1 MSRRAWVVAVVVGLA
16 AVATVLLVTPAG
28 EVVRRSLLGSR
39 EKRPAQS
46 AASPAIPMP
55 AGQVSDSPVRGE
67 VSLDA
72 RRQQLIG
79 VRTAPVVRGSLASE
93 IRVVGTVRFDERRQ
107 AEVNTRVDGWIRE
120 LFADYTGKP
129 VRQGDPLFTLYS
141 PELVT
146 TQNEYLLA
154 RRGHTHTTAAEVSQV
169 RDFAD
174 RLVQAARERLLRFD
188 MSEEDLRALEQRG
201 TASDTIT
208 IRAPMAGV
216 VVDKPAIRGMR
227 VMAGQTV
234 LRIADVSRVWVEANV
249 HEQDIASI
257 RIGQAATMTLDAYP
271 GDSFTGRATYIHTAL
286 DEATRTLR
294 VRFEFA
300 NSRGQLR
307 PGMFATLAIR
317 GAGVSGLT
325 VPPDAILDSGTQSI
339 VFVAQGDGYFVPRPV
354 KVGRRT
360 GDAVEIVEGL
370 KEGEQVASGATFF
383 LDSESQLRS
392 GLQNYQPSAPGVTGA
407 PAAGAALDITF
418 RALPD
423 PPKTGENQFEVMVKQ
438 TGGQAVTDAEVTVQ
452 LFMPAMPTMNM
463 PEMRNEASVPHVG
476 GGTYRG
482 MGQVIMAGR
491 WDVTVTVVRN
501 GQQLGRRQFAV
512 VAR

>member
-1 MSRRAWVVAVVVGLA
+1 MLDGQTSDA
-16 AVATVLLVTPAG
+16 PA
-28 EVVRRSLLGSR
+28 
-39 EKRPAQS
+39 
-46 AASPAIPMP
+46 
-55 AGQVSDSPVRGE
+55 RGE
-67 VSLDA
+67 VSVDA

-79 VRTAPVVRGSLASE
+79 VRTAPVVRGSIASE

-129 VRQGDPLFTLYS
+129 VRQGDALFTLYS
-141 PELVT
+141 PELLT

-154 RRGHTHTTAAEVSQV
+154 RRGHTHSAGAEVSQV
-169 RDFAD
+169 RDYAD
-174 RLVQAARERLLRFD
+174 RLIQAARDRLLRFD
-188 MSEEDLRALEQRG
+188 MSEEDIRALEQRG
-201 TASDTIT
+201 TATDAIT
-208 IRAPMAGV
+208 VRAPIAGV

-227 VMAGQTV
+227 VIAGQAV

-257 RIGQAATMTLDAYP
+257 RVGQAATMTLDAFP
-271 GDSFTGRATYIHTAL
+271 GDAFTGRATYIHTAL

-317 GAGVSGLT
+317 GQAGTGLT
-325 VPPDAILDSGTQSI
+325 VPPDAVLDSGSQQV
-339 VFVAQGDGYFVPRPV
+339 VFVAQGDGYFAPRPV

-360 GDAVEIVEGL
+360 RDAVEIVEGL
-370 KEGEQVASGATFF
+370 TEGEQVASGATFF
-383 LDSESQLRS
+383 LDSESQLRA
-392 GLQNYQPSAPGVTGA
+392 GLQNYQPSTPGAVAA

-418 RALPD
+418 RPLTD
-423 PPKTGENQFEVMVKQ
+423 PPKTGENQFEVTVKQ
-438 TGGQAVTDAEVTVQ
+438 PGGQAVTDAEVTVQ

-463 PEMRNEASVPHVG
+463 PEMRNEATVPHVG